1 MAKPGN
7 QEIKGNKRKL
17 IGIYFVL
24 MLLCCVTFIGGTFV
38 LVMQNVNQAETE
50 FRQYSH
56 QVHQS
61 LTQSFAVNETILDGF
76 AAFLAEVGMQDPN
89 RARFYTRTM
98 MDRYNHL
105 YMFQAAQR
113 VAGNDVQAFE
123 QEMSLHLN
131 EPMLVRSFV
140 YGRGLIPATQDEAF
154 NYYPIVFV
162 EPTFTDGFSVVG
174 LDIASIQFIKDAMN
188 HARSSGLGA
197 ISQPIEL
204 SEGEPA
210 FVLVKPVYQ
219 KLEAEPGQYA
229 LLVVQSDELIPNQ
242 RPSDPGY
249 FLRVALSGGEFSFLN
264 IKTDAMSQWE
274 QWLFPELTRL
284 LHIKVGAQTLTL
296 TLRQQLGFK
305 HLNWPLIFIMIVITL
320 VVSLAVALMFRLHLE
335 AELMKQEASIQLY
348 RQANYDNLTGLAN
361 RHYFDGSFRRSIA
374 AANRRKA
381 KIALLY
387 LDLND
392 FKYVN
397 DTFGHQVGDSMLV
410 IAAGLILDAI
420 RADDLASRF
429 GGDEFVVMLE
439 SIQGRSDVES
449 VVRRIRESFAQVT
462 QVDGQN
468 VKLKTSVGYAI
479 YPDDAQ
485 TVDDLVKRAD
495 KRMYEDKRAFKNGH
509 DQVTPL
515 RK

>member
-1 MAKPGN
+1 MARPTN
-7 QEIKGNKRKL
+7 QDIKGNKRKL
-17 IGIYFVL
+17 IGIYFIL
-24 MLLCCVTFIGGTFV
+24 MLLCCVTFVGGAFV
-38 LVMQNVNQAETE
+38 LALQNINDAEDE
-50 FRQYSH
+50 FRQYTH

-61 LTQSFAVNETILDGF
+61 LTQSFAINETILDGF

-98 MDRYNHL
+98 MERYNHL

-113 VAGNDVQAFE
+113 VVGNDVLRFE
-123 QEMSLHLN
+123 QDMSLRLN

-140 YGRGLIPATQDEAF
+140 YGQGLIPATQDEAF
-154 NYYPIVFV
+154 SYYPIVFV

-188 HARSSGLGA
+188 NARSSGLGA

-229 LLVVQSDELIPNQ
+229 LLVVQSDELIPDQ
-242 RPSDPGY
+242 RPNENGY
-249 FLRVALSGGEFSFLN
+249 FLRLSLGDGDFSFLN
-264 IKTDAMSQWE
+264 IRTNTMTDSE
-274 QWLFPELTRL
+274 KIIFPELHEQL
-284 LHIKVGAQTLTL
+284 YIGVGAQTLSL
-296 TLRQQLGFK
+296 EIRQQLGFE
-305 HLNWPLIFIMIVITL
+305 HLNWPLILIMIVITV
-320 VVSLAVALMFRLHLE
+320 VVSLAVGLMFRLHLE

-361 RHYFDGSFRRSIA
+361 RHYFDGNFRRSIA
-374 AANRRKA
+374 AAHRRDA

-397 DTFGHQVGDSMLV
+397 DTFGHQVGDSML
-410 IAAGLILDAI
+410 IMAAGLILDCI

-439 SIQGRSDVES
+439 CVEDKADVEG
-449 VVRRIRESFAQVT
+449 VITRIRESFAQVT

-468 VKLKTSVGYAI
+468 VRLKTSVGYAI
-479 YPDDAQ
+479 YPDDSQ
-485 TVDDLVKRAD
+485 TLEELIKTAD
-495 KRMYEDKRAFKNGH
+495 RNMYEDKREIKRQASS
-509 DQVTPL
+509 VTPI
-515 RK
+515 R